1 MYKINVGKL
10 TYALNMHMDKRNQ
23 NIKNRIE
30 KRRGANLVPFTTIRK
45 QLRSEYIE
53 EK

>member
-1 MYKINVGKL
+1 
-10 TYALNMHMDKRNQ
+10 MDKRNQ

-53 EK
+53 EKQKITYFAANQ